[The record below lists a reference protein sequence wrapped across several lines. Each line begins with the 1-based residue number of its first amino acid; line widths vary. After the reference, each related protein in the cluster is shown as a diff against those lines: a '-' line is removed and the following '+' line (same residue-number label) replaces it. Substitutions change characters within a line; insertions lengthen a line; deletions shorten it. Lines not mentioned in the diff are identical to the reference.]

1 MKQHLHSYRL
11 LLMVAAICTLAAFWL
26 LGARIGV
33 EQTPRQVDVV
43 ISYEDASMNVREVTR
58 PFTIMVEEM
67 PYVDPGIDFPVVDP
81 QPTEEPSLFTVQ
93 NVVLFV
99 VAAGVAGAT
108 GYMTVLKIKAKRS
121 EFDDEDL

>member
-1 MKQHLHSYRL
+1 M
-11 LLMVAAICTLAAFWL
+11 
-26 LGARIGV
+26 
-33 EQTPRQVDVV
+33 
-43 ISYEDASMNVREVTR
+43 
-58 PFTIMVEEM
+58 
-67 PYVDPGIDFPVVDP
+67 DP

>member
-1 MKQHLHSYRL
+1 MK
-11 LLMVAAICTLAAFWL
+11 
-26 LGARIGV
+26 
-33 EQTPRQVDVV
+33 
-43 ISYEDASMNVREVTR
+43 VREVTR